1 MKLQIECNNSLLQ
14 QQSCWLCK
22 QSFEVAPAKVI
33 ACDDQGNGYGEV
45 CSKCLSKGFDWLS
58 DRFDRLNRPKKP
70 VLLRRSQKAA
80 VPVSA

>member
-14 QQSCWLCK
+14 QQPCWLCK
-22 QSFEVAPAKVI
+22 QSFEVATAKII

-45 CSKCLSKGFDWLS
+45 CAQCLSKGFDWLS

-70 VLLRRSQKAA
+70 VLLRHSQKTA